1 MDGLT
6 NRIIA
11 AVRTQSEMETA
22 LKSRVEVIFD
32 LCSNIISVGENVERA
47 HNAGKKLFV
56 HIDLADGIGKDKYG
70 VVYLQNIGVDGIIS
84 TRVNLIKLAKE
95 NGLFTIQRFFVVDSH
110 SIDTTLE
117 GLKSS
122 KADMIEIMPGVMTK
136 VIKRLKAKIGTPII
150 AGGLIE
156 TGEEIAEIFKCG
168 TFAVSTGKQEF
179 WL

>member
-1 MDGLT
+1 MDGSA

-11 AVRTQSEMETA
+11 AVRTKAEMETA
-22 LKSRVEVIFD
+22 LQSRIGVIFD
-32 LCSNIISVGENVERA
+32 LCANIISVGENVERA
-47 HNAGKKLFV
+47 HKAGKKLFV
-56 HIDLADGIGKDKYG
+56 HIDLAEGVGKDKYG
-70 VVYLQNIGVDGIIS
+70 VIYLRNAGVDGIIS

-122 KADMIEIMPGVMTK
+122 KADMIEIMPGIMTK
-136 VIKRLKAKIGTPII
+136 AVKMLKEKISTPII

-156 TGEEIAEIFKCG
+156 TDEEIAGIIKSG
-168 TFAVSTGKQEF
+168 AFAVSTGKEKF
-179 WL
+179 WR

>member
-70 VVYLQNIGVDGIIS
+70 VVYLRNIGVDGIIS

-136 VIKRLKAKIGTPII
+136 VIKRLKAKIVTPII